1 MLTITNEGRCA
12 LVERCIDADVTLV
25 VRDGIRRQRGVVVA
39 ERIAGNIRRGKG
51 TEDTFGN
58 QINYTV
64 NAYTPGGQK
73 LGAYTLTPLYNQQ
86 LSEMVMQVTA
96 TSNDTYFGSRRLA
109 VMDQLGSVV
118 KATSPVV
125 SYFPWGETKGA
136 SNPQDTWNF
145 ATYWQDSTTALD
157 YANNRYYSNIGGRV
171 MTPDPSASSED
182 PRSPQSWNRF
192 PYVQGDPVNRND
204 PSGLV
209 SICPG
214 GVDVVAQGAPAHAL
228 YGIVDGTV
236 VVRRN
241 GEPFAFGVDRMMGQQ
256 EIVVRPLEDPLVR
269 VVGVSGVTDLG
280 DGSPTLVLDLYA
292 LSGALGARRAA
303 VAS

>member
-1 MLTITNEGRCA
+1 
-12 LVERCIDADVTLV
+12 
-25 VRDGIRRQRGVVVA
+25 
-39 ERIAGNIRRGKG
+39 
-51 TEDTFGN
+51 
-58 QINYTV
+58 
-64 NAYTPGGQK
+64 
-73 LGAYTLTPLYNQQ
+73 
-86 LSEMVMQVTA
+86 MQVTA
-96 TSNDTYFGSRRLA
+96 TSNDIYFGSRRLA

-145 ATYWQDSTTALD
+145 ATYWQDSTTSLD
-157 YANNRYYSNIGGRV
+157 YANNRYYSNIGGRF

-214 GVDVVAQGAPAHAL
+214 GVDVVWDSGGGDDGSFGGASCGGFGWGGFCDASQGSCDTFGLSSFCQALIMANNLSGLAINSNCATPGAAPVPVGVVDCIDAINKLWAAEQLVARRLAEIAANGGRPDPGHVASLQGALTQLENAYAQVVKYCSNYVGAAL
-228 YGIVDGTV
+228 AIEGAVILIDAAT
-236 VVRRN
+236 
-241 GEPFAFGVDRMMGQQ
+241 A
-256 EIVVRPLEDPLVR
+256 
-269 VVGVSGVTDLG
+269 
-280 DGSPTLVLDLYA
+280 VLIA
-292 LSGALGARRAA
+292 AGA
-303 VAS
+303 